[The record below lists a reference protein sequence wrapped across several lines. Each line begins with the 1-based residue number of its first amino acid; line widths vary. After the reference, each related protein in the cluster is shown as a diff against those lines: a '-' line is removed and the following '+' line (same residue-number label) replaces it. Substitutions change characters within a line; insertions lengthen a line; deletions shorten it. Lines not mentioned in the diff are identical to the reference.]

1 MPNEGDAV
9 RRRPPPTIAA
19 HLSLFLI
26 HLSESRL
33 SPRGEAWYTI
43 LVRRIKGMLAP
54 WKPVVQTAE
63 ILLAAFGGFSVY
75 KSAKEKNPGKHTL
88 RNPWP
93 LGLFFLLTGLFFTAF
108 TFVRQTEAVLFAI
121 FSLPSLFAALV
132 VANQRVHW
140 DDKGF
145 RYRTVFR
152 REVPYA
158 FEDIRGMKAVGS
170 SGGQDLSV
178 RAEGRWFLLDAM
190 ALWQPFAAA
199 YSNWLSRNGLP
210 DWRKA
215 PRRKADGEFRTTR
228 CGLPARQENR
238 QERFLERYRRH
249 GPFLRKL
256 DRIPGGYFFLALYTF
271 LVSPL
276 CLIGGLWVLLYE
288 QSARSVLSGL
298 CCLALS
304 HFMGPGYVRAV
315 QRLDDDPKLIR
326 RYINR
331 YSKIRPDPD
340 AAPKTYRRKREE

>member
-1 MPNEGDAV
+1 
-9 RRRPPPTIAA
+9 
-19 HLSLFLI
+19 
-26 HLSESRL
+26 
-33 SPRGEAWYTI
+33 
-43 LVRRIKGMLAP
+43 MLAQ

-93 LGLFFLLTGLFFTAF
+93 LGLFFLLAGLFFAAF
-108 TFVRQTEAVLFAI
+108 TFVHQTEAVLFAL
-121 FSLPSLFAALV
+121 FSLPALFSALV
-132 VANQRVHW
+132 VANQRVQW

-152 REVPYA
+152 REIYIA
-158 FEDIRGMKAVGS
+158 FEDVRGMKAVGS
-170 SGGQDLSV
+170 SGRQDLSV
-178 RAEGRWFLLDAM
+178 RAEGRWFLLDDM
-190 ALWQPFAAA
+190 SLWRPFAAA

-215 PRRKADGEFRTTR
+215 PRRKVDGESRTAR
-228 CGLPARQENR
+228 YGLPARQET
-238 QERFLERYRRH
+238 QKSRFLERYRRH

-276 CLIGGLWVLLYE
+276 CLMGGIGVLLYE

-304 HFMGPGYVRAV
+304 EFLGPGYVRAV

-340 AAPKTYRRKREE
+340 ATPKTYRSTKKE